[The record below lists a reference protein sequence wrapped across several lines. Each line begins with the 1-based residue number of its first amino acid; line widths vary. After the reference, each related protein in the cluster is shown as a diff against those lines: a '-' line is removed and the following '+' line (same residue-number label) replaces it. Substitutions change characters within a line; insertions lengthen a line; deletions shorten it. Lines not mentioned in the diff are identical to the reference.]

1 MKQRITWGVLWIVPI
16 VAALALWLIYVLISQ
31 HTIAHLI
38 GTQLWQISRPNVIFY
53 GAALPFLLIASP
65 IGSIFGIFGLSM
77 TLIKRQKW
85 FWGVLALPYIRFL
98 FRGGYVNWSHVS
110 PLLPILSIYAGKPFY
125 QLIEKM
131 VLTLDKR
138 LKKNENTS
146 DKITIYFIAIVIII
160 SLFVTFWI
168 TSFDAGKSQREAIQ
182 YLVNGLPKNS
192 LLVTN
197 LGYGW
202 IIQSYRPDLKV
213 IEVYTLMYMDK
224 TPSSFYF
231 AEKPNQPYDDP
242 TVAQSEKIFEKSC
255 VINTFINNPE
265 EYLHPYST
273 IQNGWWNVQV
283 RYYDAKGCTNS

>member
-98 FRGGYVNWSHVS
+98 FRGGYVNWSHVL